1 MSGPEDNGNAKSP
14 RTGSRFLSRLKN
26 NLHLGSKDD
35 RISPST
41 TQIPS
46 KPLTTT
52 RTDKNEAPIHGE
64 SLNSTIAQGAIGITD
79 SGQPQAGS
87 ESQGVNSAVVSRSPL
102 PNTSLGR
109 LSGTGPINETIEPSS
124 KLPSQVAP
132 VRPIHELW
140 DQAYDDLR
148 AKEENLVKDYEA
160 TLSGNLKTIVGST
173 TALSGFRIRRED
185 QMKMVLKEK
194 IEEVKKNTWK
204 LKFSGKEVPVKDLI
218 EPVFGIIDWANNY
231 IGNAVSANP
240 YASIAWAGVSLL
252 LPVSLVPTPFI
263 C

>member
-1 MSGPEDNGNAKSP
+1 MSGQEGKGNAKLP

-35 RISPST
+35 RISSST

-52 RTDKNEAPIHGE
+52 RTDKDETPSHCE
-64 SLNSTIAQGAIGITD
+64 SLNSAIAQGTIGITD
-79 SGQPQAGS
+79 SGKPQAGS
-87 ESQGVNSAVVSRSPL
+87 ESQGVNSAVISSSPL

-109 LSGTGPINETIEPSS
+109 LSGTDPINETMGPSS

-132 VRPIHELW
+132 VRPIRELW
-140 DQAYDDLR
+140 DQAFDDLR

-160 TLSGNLKTIVGST
+160 TLSGNLKTIVEST
-173 TALSGFRIRRED
+173 TAISGFRIRRED

-204 LKFSGKEVPVKDLI
+204 LKFSGKEVPAKDLI
-218 EPVFGIIDWANNY
+218 EPVVGIIDWTNDY

-240 YASIAWAGVSLL
+240 YASIAWAGVSLI
-252 LPVSLVPTPFI
+252 LPVSLVQTPFI

>member
-132 VRPIHELW
+132 VRPI
-140 DQAYDDLR
+140 
-148 AKEENLVKDYEA
+148 
-160 TLSGNLKTIVGST
+160 
-173 TALSGFRIRRED
+173 
-185 QMKMVLKEK
+185 
-194 IEEVKKNTWK
+194 
-204 LKFSGKEVPVKDLI
+204 
-218 EPVFGIIDWANNY
+218 
-231 IGNAVSANP
+231 
-240 YASIAWAGVSLL
+240 
-252 LPVSLVPTPFI
+252 
-263 C
+263 